1 MRKLISLC
9 YLLYVD
15 VFSETWYIVLDDIHA
30 PNAKNRPAFTSKL
43 IEILMNVYQE
53 DNVFV
58 HMFLSNLWACT
69 KVQWD
74 LNGYPIILTKF

>member
-15 VFSETWYIVLDDIHA
+15 GFSETWYIVFDDIHA
-30 PNAKNRPAFTSKL
+30 PNAKIRPAFTSQL

-58 HMFLSNLWACT
+58 HMFLSHPWACT
-69 KVQWD
+69 
-74 LNGYPIILTKF
+74 